1 MGHISVV
8 RRHRSANRLATVAAL
23 ATLVPML
30 VASGTGASAHAAG
43 DGSSGTGF
51 VSSGD
56 CAREKPLVR
65 RALDR
70 STLRVDVNGDDR
82 LDKVA
87 VVTDAHAGKRCRV
100 LVGVRVRGSS
110 TYSTHLQPPTVTPKG
125 LRAEIVHLPDLGNDP
140 GAEIV
145 VDTRVKADAMLA
157 QMFTLTE
164 AGLRFVS
171 MPAFEDGTFVV
182 EGGGVS
188 FPRGAS
194 CNANGAMILSMAT
207 LLDSG
212 RYQVTRHTYP
222 VKGDRLR
229 LTGPRMKVA
238 TVRGNRLGERFPE
251 FVRPHFEPCTGRV
264 LR

>member
-1 MGHISVV
+1 VRRISV
-8 RRHRSANRLATVAAL
+8 LAAGAALGITAAL
-23 ATLVPML
+23 AMTAAGAV
-30 VASGTGASAHAAG
+30 GGASALV
-43 DGSSGTGF
+43 SGGATAPEF

-70 STLRVDVNGDDR
+70 SSLRVDVDGDGR

-87 VVTDAHAGKRCRV
+87 VATDSEARKRCRV
-100 LVGVRVRGSS
+100 LVGVHVRGGS
-110 TYSTHLQPPTVTPKG
+110 TYSAHLQPPMVTPKG
-125 LRAEIVHLPDLGNDP
+125 LRARITHLPDLGNDP

-145 VDTRVKADAMLA
+145 VDTRVKADSLLA
-157 QMFTLTE
+157 QMLTLT
-164 AGLRFVS
+164 ADGLRFVP

-194 CNANGAMILSMAT
+194 CNDNGAMILSMAT
-207 LLDSG
+207 LLDNG

-222 VKGDRLR
+222 VRGDRLR
-229 LTGPRMKVA
+229 LTGPRMRVA
-238 TVRGNRLGERFPE
+238 TVPGDRLADRFPE
-251 FVRPHFEPCTGRV
+251 FVRPHFKECTGRV
-264 LR
+264 RR